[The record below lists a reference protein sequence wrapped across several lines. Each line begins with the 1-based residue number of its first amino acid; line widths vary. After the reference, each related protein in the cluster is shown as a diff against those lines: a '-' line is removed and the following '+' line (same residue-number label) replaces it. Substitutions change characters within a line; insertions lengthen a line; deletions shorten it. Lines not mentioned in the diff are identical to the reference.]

1 MFRVDKFINKG
12 LWAAA
17 SQIIQLVYGIAAI
30 FLIVKALPS
39 EEFGTYILSQGI
51 VRIIVMV
58 GSALVFRHMV
68 RELSVNDWDPK
79 IPVNA
84 FALSFLF
91 NLIAIIPFIYF
102 SDQLSDLLNTPL
114 LATLIPLA
122 IPIQLAGQFFKNFV
136 HRLIISSRNPKRL
149 FILNSVYFVIL
160 AVGLVYLNS
169 QRDGIDA
176 EQIIYLTAIAGF
188 VSAIVGWLLSWDILK
203 RSNLVL
209 SFNQQK
215 KIINFGKYVVGSA
228 SANTMANNID
238 SYIIAYILGPLQVA
252 MYSSAKVIFRF
263 YQVISQMMD
272 ITVFPYGSKLVQ
284 EGRIEEL
291 KALYEKLLCFIYL
304 VLFPVNIIA
313 ILLSKSVFE
322 LLYGG
327 RYEGAYLIMQLLIV
341 GATISPAVSLN
352 AFVFLSLEKPKTVFF
367 GRMIN
372 IILVAVVGFILT
384 SMMGP
389 EGMALAFIVGMLIQ
403 AVFLTVA
410 IKKTLPVT
418 LRGVAGRVKD
428 VYPFIKRLSKNQL

>member
-1 MFRVDKFINKG
+1 V
-12 LWAAA
+12 
-17 SQIIQLVYGIAAI
+17 IAA
-30 FLIVKALPS
+30 
-39 EEFGTYILSQGI
+39 
-51 VRIIVMV
+51 
-58 GSALVFRHMV
+58 
-68 RELSVNDWDPK
+68 
-79 IPVNA
+79 
-84 FALSFLF
+84 
-91 NLIAIIPFIYF
+91 
-102 SDQLSDLLNTPL
+102 
-114 LATLIPLA
+114 
-122 IPIQLAGQFFKNFV
+122 
-136 HRLIISSRNPKRL
+136 RL
-149 FILNSVYFVIL
+149 
-160 AVGLVYLNS
+160 
-169 QRDGIDA
+169 
-176 EQIIYLTAIAGF
+176 
-188 VSAIVGWLLSWDILK
+188 
-203 RSNLVL
+203 
-209 SFNQQK
+209 

-228 SANTMANNID
+228 SANTVANNID

-263 YQVISQMMD
+263 YQIISQMMD

-284 EGRIEEL
+284 EGRIDEL

-304 VLFPVNIIA
+304 ILLPVNIIA
-313 ILLSKSVFE
+313 ILLAKPMFE
-322 LLYGG
+322 LIYGG
-327 RYEGAYLIMQLLIV
+327 RYEGAYIIMQLLIV

>member
-17 SQIIQLVYGIAAI
+17 SQIIQLVYGIGAI

-58 GSALVFRHMV
+58 GSALVYRHMV

-102 SDQLSDLLNTPL
+102 SDQLSELLNTPL

-136 HRLIISSRNPKRL
+136 QRLIISSRNPKRL
-149 FILNSVYFVIL
+149 FILNSVYFAIL
-160 AVGLVYLNS
+160 TVGLIYLNS
-169 QRDGIDA
+169 QKDGINA
-176 EQIIYLTAIAGF
+176 EQIIYLAAIAGF

-215 KIINFGKYVVGSA
+215 KIINFGKYGVGSA
-228 SANTMANNID
+228 SADTVANNLD

-263 YQVISQMMD
+263 YQIISQMMD
-272 ITVFPYGSKLVQ
+272 ITVFPYSSKLVQ

-291 KALYEKLLCFIYL
+291 KALYEKLLCFMYL

-313 ILLSKSVFE
+313 ILLSKSAFE
-322 LLYGG
+322 LLYGD

-341 GATISPAVSLN
+341 GATISPVVSLN

-372 IILVAVVGFILT
+372 IILVAVIGFILT

-403 AVFLTVA
+403 AIYLTA
-410 IKKTLPVT
+410 ILMNTIPVT

-428 VYPFIKRLSKNQL
+428 VYPFIKSLSNQ